1 VSKTISS
8 TQSRRRSDTV
18 TWIASAGRDLTALRS
33 KAGCDRFQRGLV
45 PPDRTTR
52 AFRAAGSVTIDA
64 R

>member
-1 VSKTISS
+1 VSETISS

-18 TWIASAGRDLTALRS
+18 TWITSAGRDLTALRS

-52 AFRAAGSVTIDA
+52 AFRAAGSVAIAA